1 MSTKTNLPEYFDP
14 DVLQGWSSPLERLR
28 CEAAGVKMM
37 ANDLSP
43 LQKLETTLFIVFW
56 MLWTAAWLFQLIE
69 PHPVLIVSYAIVTS
83 ALVGIYVRMHN
94 IELEK
99 MTRMFETG
107 ITISTNSDSSPESE
121 REDDEQ

>member
-1 MSTKTNLPEYFDP
+1 MSTKSNLPDYFNP
-14 DVLQGWSSPLERLR
+14 DVLEGWSSPLERLR

-37 ANDLSP
+37 ADDLSP

-56 MLWTAAWLFQLIE
+56 MVWTGAWLFQLIE
-69 PHPVLIVSYAIVTS
+69 PHPVLIVAYAIVT
-83 ALVGIYVRMHN
+83 AAAVGIYVRMHN

-107 ITISTNSDSSPESE
+107 ITISTNTDSSAQSE
-121 REDDEQ
+121 RDDEEQ